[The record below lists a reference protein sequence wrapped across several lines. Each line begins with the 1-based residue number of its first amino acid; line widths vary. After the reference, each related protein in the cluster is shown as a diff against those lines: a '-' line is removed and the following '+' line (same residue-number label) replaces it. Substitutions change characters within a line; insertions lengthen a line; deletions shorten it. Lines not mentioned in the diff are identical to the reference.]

1 MKKPFK
7 SPVYENAIR
16 CRVQCTGERPMPKLL
31 TVGEITRRLNE
42 PAHRVEY
49 VIRSRNIREAGRA
62 GAYRVFTEAD
72 CEYIRHELARID
84 REREGVFA

>member
-1 MKKPFK
+1 
-7 SPVYENAIR
+7 
-16 CRVQCTGERPMPKLL
+16 MPKLL
-31 TVGEITRRLNE
+31 TIGEMERRLNE
-42 PAHRVEY
+42 RRHRIEH